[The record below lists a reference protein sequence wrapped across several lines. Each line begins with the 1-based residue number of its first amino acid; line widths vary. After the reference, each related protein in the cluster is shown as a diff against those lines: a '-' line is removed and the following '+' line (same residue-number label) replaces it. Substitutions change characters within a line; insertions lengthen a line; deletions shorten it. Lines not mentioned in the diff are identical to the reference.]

1 MPPRVRMALRPLNL
15 RSRLALGLAVIC
27 LVLLVPLA
35 LSLRSLAGLRGE
47 ISAFRSQEFYPL
59 SRLAAV
65 RDLAGEIRE
74 RETNLLILRD
84 AGSVSAME
92 ATLRL
97 LDSLSGPPGPQDGM
111 APPASVEQAIQPSL
125 QRLLQVL
132 PAEIAA
138 VREGRPSEADTLA
151 AKVVQPTL
159 LELERQIVIQ
169 ERAIRERANTRAFR
183 AGAAVE
189 TMRVVAGLSLA
200 VALVV
205 AALIAVLLT
214 RSISRPV
221 RELDDG
227 LAAVADGDFDRTLA
241 IDTSR
246 GDEFGRLAESYRV
259 MTRELKALDRLK
271 AEFISVA
278 SHELKT
284 PINVIIGYL
293 QLITE
298 GVYGPVSD
306 KQREVLGT
314 VTTQAQTLTRL
325 VKQLLDVSRF
335 EAGGGRIEPRSFP
348 LDVFVAELRQAFH
361 VLALQRDVKFTTQV
375 RGEPAG
381 EVFWDHD
388 RMNEVLG
395 NLLSNAFKFTPAGGT
410 VDLTVEPDG
419 AAELLHAPRL
429 KLTVRDSGAGI
440 PPEQIPH
447 IFEKFYQADNQNAA
461 NQTGTGL
468 GLSIAREIVRAHGG
482 EIECTS
488 SLGEGTTFTIRL
500 PRRVERRG
508 SGAFSVVAPT
518 ASLTAAAEPDAPAS
532 RS

>member
-1 MPPRVRMALRPLNL
+1 MPLRPLNL
-15 RSRLALGLAVIC
+15 RTRLALGLAVIC

-84 AGSVSAME
+84 VASVEAME
-92 ATLRL
+92 RTMRL
-97 LDSLSGPPGPQDGM
+97 LTAIAAQPAPQDGM
-111 APPASVEQAIQPSL
+111 APPAEVEHAIQPSL
-125 QRLLQVL
+125 RRLVEVL

-159 LELERQIVIQ
+159 VELERQIVLQ
-169 ERAIRERANTRAFR
+169 ERAIRGRANTRAFR

-200 VALVV
+200 MALAV

-221 RELDDG
+221 RELDQG
-227 LAAVADGDFDRTLA
+227 MAAVADGDFDRRLA
-241 IDTSR
+241 IDAR
-246 GDEFGRLAESYRV
+246 RRDEFGRLAESYRV
-259 MTRELKALDRLK
+259 MTHELKALDRLK

-293 QLITE
+293 QLLTE
-298 GVYGPVSD
+298 GVYGAVSD

-314 VTTQAQTLTRL
+314 VTNQAQTLTRL

-335 EAGGGRIEPRSFP
+335 EAGGGRIEPRPFP
-348 LDVFVAELRQAFH
+348 VDVFVAELRQAFH
-361 VLALQRDVKFTTQV
+361 VLALQRDVRFTTDI
-375 RGEPAG
+375 RGGAAG

-419 AAELLHAPRL
+419 AAEFLHAPRL

-440 PPEQIPH
+440 PPEQIAH
-447 IFEKFYQADNQNAA
+447 IFEKFYQADNQKSA
-461 NQTGTGL
+461 NQAGTGL

-488 SLGEGTTFTIRL
+488 SLGKGTEFIIRL

-508 SGAFSVVAPT
+508 SGAFTVVA
-518 ASLTAAAEPDAPAS
+518 AAAAAAEPAS
-532 RS
+532 RPSRS

>member
-1 MPPRVRMALRPLNL
+1 MPLRPLNL
-15 RSRLALGLAVIC
+15 RTRLALGLAVIC

-47 ISAFRSQEFYPL
+47 ISAFGSQEFIG
-59 SRLAAV
+59 LARMAAL

-74 RETNLLILRD
+74 RETSLLALRD
-84 AGSVSAME
+84 RAGADALEESLGK
-92 ATLRL
+92 LRAFAR
-97 LDSLSGPPGPQDGM
+97 DTGDGHA
-111 APPASVEQAIQPSL
+111 APPAVEQAVAPLVSQ
-125 QRLLQVL
+125 LLELL
-132 PAEIAA
+132 PREISA
-138 VREGRPSEADTLA
+138 VREGHPEDADSLA
-151 AKVVQPTL
+151 ARAGQPALQALEQQIGVQEARL
-159 LELERQIVIQ
+159 R
-169 ERAIRERANTRAFR
+169 RRANDRAAR
-183 AGAAVE
+183 AGELVE
-189 TMRVVAGLSLA
+189 TTRMIAGLSLA
-200 VALVV
+200 
-205 AALIAVLLT
+205 AALAVAVLIAALLT

-221 RELDDG
+221 RELDQG
-227 LAAVADGDFDRTLA
+227 MAAVADGDFDRKLA
-241 IDTSR
+241 IATGR
-246 GDEFGRLAESYRV
+246 ADEFGRLAESYRA
-259 MTRELKALDRLK
+259 MTHELKVLDRLK

-293 QLITE
+293 QLLTE
-298 GVYGPVSD
+298 GVYGTVSD

-314 VTTQAQTLTRL
+314 VTNQAQTLTRL

-335 EAGGGRIEPRSFP
+335 EAGGGRIEPRPFP
-348 LDVFVAELRQAFH
+348 LDLFVAELRQAFH
-361 VLALQRDVKFTTQV
+361 VLALQRDVRFTTDIV
-375 RGEPAG
+375 GGAAG

-395 NLLSNAFKFTPAGGT
+395 NLLSNAFKFTPEGGE
-410 VDLTVEPDG
+410 VGLTVEPDG
-419 AAELLHAPRL
+419 AADFLHAPRL

-447 IFEKFYQADNQNAA
+447 IFEKFYQADNQKAA
-461 NQTGTGL
+461 NQAGTGL

-488 SLGEGTTFTIRL
+488 SLGEGTEFTIRL

-508 SGAFSVVAPT
+508 SGAFTVV
-518 ASLTAAAEPDAPAS
+518 TAAAPVAEPAPRPS